1 MSLLK
6 SIVSGVKKVIS
17 SPVVRA
23 AAPILGG
30 PVGIAV
36 STLGTAYG
44 AYQSLKGAAT
54 PAMLPNQIQPAM
66 PGIGMGMFPSSLG
79 RTIPALAGAG
89 GALVRGGVAG
99 ARRVYQSAASYCR
112 KHPGWCQTIGGIAA
126 VEAMVQNGQLPAIK
140 SRRGRGITATEL
152 KNFKRVA
159 RFTSKYCAPVRKA
172 MSSRALRGK
181 SCR

>member
-6 SIVSGVKKVIS
+6 SLVSGAKKIIS

-30 PVGIAV
+30 PVGIALTTA
-36 STLGTAYG
+36 STAYG
-44 AYQSLKGAAT
+44 AYQALKTPPAPAFPGVGGLNGSGATSFAGMGSLLPAVGRVGGAA
-54 PAMLPNQIQPAM
+54 
-66 PGIGMGMFPSSLG
+66 
-79 RTIPALAGAG
+79 
-89 GALVRGGVAG
+89 VRVGVAG
-99 ARRVYQSAASYCR
+99 AKRVYSSAASYCR

-126 VEAMVQNGQLPAIK
+126 VEALIQNGQLPPVKA
-140 SRRGRGITATEL
+140 RRGKGITATEL

-172 MSSRALRGK
+172 MSSRALRGGK

>member
-1 MSLLK
+1 MSLFK
-6 SIVSGVKKVIS
+6 SIVSGAKKIFS

-30 PVGIAV
+30 PIGVAI
-36 STLGTAYG
+36 STAGTAYS
-44 AYQSLKGAAT
+44 AYQAMKAP
-54 PAMLPNQIQPAM
+54 PAF
-66 PGIGMGMFPSSLG
+66 PGVGGMNGGGVSTAGMFPSLPGIGSL
-79 RTIPALAGAG
+79 IPTATRVG
-89 GALVRGGVAG
+89 GVAVRAGVAG
-99 ARRVYQSAASYCR
+99 AKRIYSSAASYCR

-126 VEAMVQNGQLPAIK
+126 VEALIQNGQLPAIK

-152 KNFKRVA
+152 KHFKRVA